1 MDNKDKKV
9 ENHSEKKTLEVLLI
23 DQQPQDVALV
33 KELLLLQRDVEQT
46 FRLEISKKFSEAQA
60 KLQQMAFDVVL
71 LDLPSEESLG
81 DFEAL
86 HKALPRTAVIV
97 LTSAANKDLG
107 KKAIQSGAQD
117 YLVKDNME
125 SSLLTRSMTH
135 AMERVHLI
143 ERLENSLRSEI
154 EERKKMDILKD
165 EFVSTVSHEL
175 RTPLA
180 IVKSAIENLRD
191 GIAGDLNEKQGRTV
205 QIAARNLDRLTT
217 IINDLLDLS
226 RLESGKMVLNRHRV
240 SLHSVVQELFQG
252 YQTQARA
259 KNIRL
264 IADIPQGMTDVYVD
278 PDLLMQVLN
287 NLMNDA
293 LRYTKTKIVVKAQSE
308 DAYVR
313 VSIEDDGEGIGPE
326 DLPKL
331 FGKFQQINRPSGGA
345 GYKGTGLGLA
355 ICREIIN
362 QHEGKIWAESDL
374 GQGTRFVFTVQEY
387 QSDLDFWPKMTA
399 AFEEARLNRESL
411 AILAINVENI
421 RDLKKT
427 QTDEAIQDVFK
438 KIQGVLRKDALR
450 RGDQL
455 FHYSQKEF
463 VAIMARTGRQGAD
476 VIQQRIHQVLE
487 AISKEW
493 QETAGDVPAFQFKLG
508 SSVFPEDGET
518 PEIVLKKA
526 MEEA

>member
-1 MDNKDKKV
+1 MNKKT
-9 ENHSEKKTLEVLLI
+9 ENPSEKKILEVLII
-23 DQQPQDVALV
+23 DSNSQDVTLI

-46 FRLEISKKFSEAQA
+46 FHLEVCHNLAEAQIR
-60 KLQQMAFDVVL
+60 LQHMAFDVVL
-71 LDLPSEESLG
+71 MDLSEEESLAE
-81 DFEAL
+81 FESL
-86 HKALPRTAVIV
+86 HQSLTRTAVIV
-97 LTSAANKDLG
+97 LTSAGKKDLG

-117 YLVKDNME
+117 YLIKDNME

-135 AMERVHLI
+135 AIERVQLI
-143 ERLENSLRSEI
+143 ERLQNSLRSEI

-165 EFVSTVSHEL
+165 EFISTVSHEL

-191 GIAGDLNEKQGRTV
+191 GIAGELNEKQVRTV

-240 SLHSVVQELFQG
+240 SLNSVVQELFQG
-252 YQTQARA
+252 YQMQARA
-259 KNIRL
+259 KNTRL
-264 IADIPQGMTDVYVD
+264 IADIPQGIADVYVD
-278 PDLLMQVLN
+278 PDLLMQILN
-287 NLMNDA
+287 NLMNNA

-308 DAYVR
+308 DKYIR
-313 VSIEDDGEGIGPE
+313 VSIEDDGEGISAE

-331 FGKFQQINRPSGGA
+331 FGKFQQINRPTGGA

-355 ICREIIN
+355 ICREIIH

-374 GQGTRFVFTVQEY
+374 GHGTRFLFTLQEY

-399 AFEEARLNRESL
+399 SFEEARLNREPLS
-411 AILAINVENI
+411 IMTISIENM
-421 RDLKKT
+421 RDLKKI
-427 QTDEAIQDVFK
+427 QTDEAIQEVFK
-438 KIQGVLRKDALR
+438 KIQGGLRKEALR

-463 VAIMARTGRQGAD
+463 VAILAHTARQSVGVIRQR
-476 VIQQRIHQVLE
+476 IQQILE
-487 AISKEW
+487 NISKEW
-493 QETAGDVPAFQFKLG
+493 QKNFEDAPPFEFKVG
-508 SSVFPEDGET
+508 IAVFPEDGAT
-518 PEIVLKKA
+518 PEIILKKA
-526 MEEA
+526 MEN